1 MEAER
6 IRGGAQKTGR
16 VVCVKRMREIDRG
29 RVVHGFVADG
39 QCLVKNSFW
48 DREPVQWLKQRGDVL
63 AFALS
68 KDDAC
73 RVVLDAL
80 KRLNGGGWEVGKER
94 VAIIDA
100 CENECHDKF
109 GCVSPISNPP
119 NVEDP

>member
-1 MEAER
+1 M
-6 IRGGAQKTGR
+6 
-16 VVCVKRMREIDRG
+16 KRMREIDRG

-80 KRLNGGGWEVGKER
+80 KRLNGGGW
-94 VAIIDA
+94 DA
-100 CENECHDKF
+100 LF
-109 GCVSPISNPP
+109 GNSQKKQVYSRIGPIPTKSGTYSFFLSKY
-119 NVEDP
+119 